1 MQLSWIILLP
11 LIGAMLN
18 GLYALIAARRGFQ
31 ASRVLVNL
39 VGVGLPFAS
48 FALVLQLGWPF
59 IHGEAEPLRQQVF
72 SWMTVGDFNIE
83 LSFMLD
89 KISVL
94 MSLIVTGVG
103 SLIHF
108 YSTGYMKEDPGY
120 AKYFAYLNLFLAAM
134 LILVLGDN
142 LLMMFLGWEG
152 VGLCSYLLIGF
163 WFEDPEKAAAGKKAF
178 IVNRIGDFGFLIG
191 IFWVGALLLPKAT
204 STDSLLSFDFMR
216 QHVDLLAGAAG
227 FITLFFFIGAMG
239 KSAQIPLYIWLP
251 DAMAGP
257 TPVSALIHAATM
269 VTAGIYMIARLGF
282 LYDLAP
288 QTLQFIAVMGAV
300 TAFFAATIAMV
311 QNDIKKVL
319 AYSTVSQL
327 GFMFLAMGIGSYSS
341 GLCHLMTHAFFK
353 ACLFLGAGSVIHA
366 LHHEQDIQKMGGLR
380 KKMPITAWAF
390 VFATLAISGIPPFA
404 GFFSKDEILW
414 ETFHRGHITLG
425 VVGSVTAL
433 LTSFYMWRLT
443 ALTFFGKNRGQAGQ
457 GHHPHESPWTMTSV
471 LIVLALLS
479 LVGGWV
485 AIPHIL
491 GGRPL
496 LRDWLNLGG
505 YLPQDAHADQ
515 LEILLMLVTLSGALL
530 AAAAALWIYL
540 VRPELPG
547 LVAARFHRIYYLLH
561 NKYFVDEAYDAVIV
575 QPIYKTS
582 ENFFAG
588 MIDQQLIDHTLVNGS
603 GRLVSRMGSWVSRLQ
618 DGLINR
624 YVFYFFIALTAGL
637 VLWVVTG

>member
-1 MQLSWIILLP
+1 MSLSWIILFP
-11 LIGAMLN
+11 LIGALLN
-18 GLYALIAARRGFQ
+18 GLYALWVARRRAQ
-31 ASRVLVNL
+31 SNRALVNL
-39 VGVGLPFAS
+39 IGVGLPFAA
-48 FALVLQLGWPF
+48 FGLVLKLGWPF
-59 IHGEAEPLRQQVF
+59 IHSEAESFRQSVF
-72 SWMTVGDFNIE
+72 SWITVGNFNIE

-103 SLIHF
+103 SLIHL

-120 AKYFAYLNLFLAAM
+120 AKYFSYLNLFLAAM

-142 LLMMFLGWEG
+142 LLLMFLGWEG

-178 IVNRIGDFGFLIG
+178 VVNRIGDFGFLIG
-191 IFWVGALLLPKAT
+191 IFCVGTLLLPKAGAG
-204 STDSLLSFDFMR
+204 DSLLSFAFMK
-216 QHVDLLAGAAG
+216 QHLDLLAGAAG
-227 FITLFFFIGAMG
+227 LITLFFFIGAIG

-288 QTLQFIAVMGAV
+288 QTLQFVAVVGAV
-300 TAFFAATIAMV
+300 TAFFAATIAIV

-327 GFMFLAMGIGSYSS
+327 GYMFLAMGVGSYST
-341 GLCHLMTHAFFK
+341 GLFHLMTHAFFK

-380 KKMPITAWAF
+380 KKMPITAWTF

-414 ETFHRGHITLG
+414 ETFHRGHTALA
-425 VVGSVTAL
+425 VVAGVTAL

-443 ALTFFGKNRGQAGQ
+443 ALTFFGKSRMDYPKEEHA
-457 GHHPHESPWTMTSV
+457 HESPWNMSLV
-471 LIVLALLS
+471 LLILGLLS
-479 LVGGWV
+479 LVGGWIG
-485 AIPHIL
+485 IPHIL
-491 GGRPL
+491 GGQNH
-496 LRDWLNLGG
+496 LREWLGFAHRVAEE
-505 YLPQDAHADQ
+505 PHADPME
-515 LEILLMLVTLSGALL
+515 LVLMVVSVAGALL
-530 AAAAALWIYL
+530 AAMTALWIYL
-540 VRPELPG
+540 KRPQFPSL
-547 LVAARFHRIYYLLH
+547 LAARFHRLYTLLL
-561 NKYFVDEAYDAVIV
+561 NKYFVDEAYDVAIV
-575 QPIYKTS
+575 QPIRKTS

-588 MIDQQLIDHTLVNGS
+588 FVDELLIDNTLVNGS

-624 YVFYFFIALTAGL
+624 YAFYFFIVLTAGL
-637 VLWVVTG
+637 VLWMVTG